1 MAISNNLL
9 TTTISNVYV
18 SSGNTVVSTMYFC
31 NTSTGARNFD
41 LYLMPAG
48 TSSANTSVQIYKN
61 IQIAASDTYVM
72 DMEKLVLG
80 SGDMLQA
87 NACANTAITCT
98 LSFVGI

>member
-31 NTSTGARNFD
+31 NTDTGARNFN

-48 TSSANTSVQIYKN
+48 TSSANASVQIYKN

-80 SGDMLQA
+80 PGDMLQA
-87 NACANTAITCT
+87 NASANTAITCT

>member
-31 NTSTGARNFD
+31 NTSNGARNFD

-48 TSSANTSVQIYKN
+48 TSSANASVQIYKN

-87 NACANTAITCT
+87 NASANTAITCT

>member
-31 NTSTGARNFD
+31 NTATGARNFD

-48 TSSANTSVQIYKN
+48 TSSANASVQIYKN

-80 SGDMLQA
+80 PGDMLQA
-87 NACANTAITCT
+87 NASANTAITCT